1 MEQREKITVIFKKI
15 AANNIAKAAFYIAEK
30 GYPETAQK
38 YRKRLYSFGR
48 SLSDFPEK
56 YPICRHQ
63 SYAKRKYRCATF
75 DKTYIFVHKLVKNK
89 LIIYNVIHSKR
100 LG

>member
-1 MEQREKITVIFKKI
+1 MGQREKVTIIFKKR
-15 AANNIAKAAFYIAEK
+15 AADNIAKAAFYIAEK

-38 YRKRLYSFGR
+38 YRKRLYQFGR

-56 YPICRHQ
+56 HPICRHQ
-63 SYAKRKYRCATF
+63 FYAKRKYRCAAF
-75 DKTYIFVHKLVKNK
+75 EKTYVFVHKLVKNQ
-89 LIIYNVIHSKR
+89 LIIYNVIHGKR